1 MGGARVFTPACRVT
15 ITTQRGTTIDVAP
28 LLGDNG
34 HVTTAKAL
42 DAPKGTW
49 EISVPDQPFKITP
62 TAVAD
67 SLYGQVAPMDVIE
80 IRLAR
85 NAHEYPDGKPPIVM
99 RGFVRSVTRAESIG
113 EDGTPSRMVTLAG
126 DDYGCIGEI
135 AQISLLA
142 GAAYGQNLLPILRP
156 ADYGM
161 GEFTYLSAAAYIQ
174 VFVDRLMNDLLQKM
188 KAASPAVQL
197 LKYDPSVTQGEVYI
211 SRMSETEGTAW
222 KMMFD
227 QADTPWNELYVED
240 RADGPWVVYRPTPWK
255 DRDGAFITNTG
266 QTINASKIAKVAP
279 DSDAKTLV
287 PEFRMV
293 RSATYQRTDAQVK
306 NIYWVTTRASFISE
320 QAKLGIALQQQL
332 PDVHRLQDPNCA
344 GDRYGP
350 RILTLET
357 AQQPS
362 GSGAQ
367 ATKQRGQAASGALA
381 LEEWAALRRQWLI
394 AANTDNVLRDQ
405 GALVVRGNEKLTIG
419 AYYEIQRGKFV
430 CEHYITEVSHTF
442 VPGHEF
448 FTHVQFI
455 RSTNYDQRD
464 KFAKKGQSPFWAE
477 GRQGVMES

>member
-1 MGGARVFTPACRVT
+1 MAGARVFTPACRVT
-15 ITTQRGTTIDVAP
+15 ITTQRGTVIDVSP

-49 EISVPDQPFKITP
+49 QISVPDQPFKLTP

-85 NAHEYPDGKPPIVM
+85 NAYAYPDKQPPVVM
-99 RGFVRSVTRAESIG
+99 RGFVRSVTRSESMG

-135 AQISLLA
+135 AQLTLLA
-142 GAAYGQNLLPILRP
+142 GGGYGQDLLPILWP
-156 ADYGM
+156 ADFGM
-161 GEFTYLSAAAYIQ
+161 GDFTYLSAPAYIW
-174 VFVDRLMNDLLQKM
+174 VFVDKLMNDLLKKM
-188 KAASPAVQL
+188 QAASPAVKL
-197 LKYDPSVTQGEVYI
+197 LKYDPSVTKGEVYI
-211 SRMSETEGTAW
+211 SRMTETEGTAW

-240 RADGPWVVYRPTPWK
+240 REDGPWVVYRPTPWK
-255 DRDGAFITNTG
+255 DRDGKFITNTG
-266 QTINASKIAKVAP
+266 QTINAGKIAKVAP
-279 DSDAKTLV
+279 DADASTPV

-306 NIYWVTTRASFISE
+306 NVYWVTTRASFISE
-320 QAKLGIALQQQL
+320 QAKLGLALAQQW
-332 PDVHRLQDPNCA
+332 PDVHRLNDPNCA

-357 AQQPS
+357 TQVPA
-362 GSGAQ
+362 GATAQ
-367 ATKQRGQAASGALA
+367 ATTGRGEASSNANS

-405 GALVVRGNEKLTIG
+405 GSLVVRGNEKLKIG
-419 AYYEIQRGKFV
+419 AYYQIQRGQLV
-430 CEHYITEVSHTF
+430 CDHYITEVSHTF

-448 FTHVQFI
+448 FTQVQFI

-464 KFAKKGQSPFWAE
+464 KLAKKGQSPFWAE